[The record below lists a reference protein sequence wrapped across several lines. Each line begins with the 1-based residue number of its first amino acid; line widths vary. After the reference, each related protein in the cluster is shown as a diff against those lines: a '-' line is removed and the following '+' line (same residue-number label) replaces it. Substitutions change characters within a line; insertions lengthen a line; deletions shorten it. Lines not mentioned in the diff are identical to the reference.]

1 MQKSLLLC
9 CVAALTVVAGC
20 RSGTDQTSATPASS
34 TPAPAA
40 KAPATAPAPASA
52 QALFLC
58 CNIRTETDWLSD
70 GGYLVGRIIP
80 AGTPVKHIGTNRSV
94 ANIEIDGKRFR
105 LSNEFGVRAEP
116 TEVWLKKVLVTQ
128 DPNAKLKTYPAA
140 VQNAIKAGKLTR
152 GMTKDQVVMS
162 LGIPPANTTGSLDA
176 SEWTYMSN
184 RWVRYTVMFDQN
196 GRLKDMTGGWR
207 EAVLLP

>member
-1 MQKSLLLC
+1 MRKELLV
-9 CVAALTVVAGC
+9 CVAAVTLFAGC
-20 RSGTDQTSATPASS
+20 RSGTDQKSATPA
-34 TPAPAA
+34 PAPAPAPQAAAPAA
-40 KAPATAPAPASA
+40 KAPASTA
-52 QALFLC
+52 LYLC

-80 AGTPVKHIGTNRSV
+80 AGTPVKHLGTSRSV
-94 ANIEIDGKRFR
+94 ASIEIDGKRYR

-116 TEVWLKKVLVTQ
+116 TEEWLKKVLVTQ
-128 DPNAKLKTYPAA
+128 DPNAKLRTYPAG

-162 LGIPPANTTGSLDA
+162 LGIPPAHTNGSLDA

-196 GRLKDMTGGWR
+196 GRLRDVTGGWR
-207 EAVLLP
+207 DTLLLP